1 MEAKMKFDRLTG
13 LRNIA
18 AIVAAVSFV
27 LAVGLVVAADA
38 KRAEAEDIQYDM
50 TMFEYSTDY
59 TSLDYQNA
67 LEAAQASETFSSLG
81 VSVCTIAVCVS
92 VGSHVLLMF
101 GLDMA
106 DAVAESVKRAEPEDG
121 AAQPDGKRFK

>member
-1 MEAKMKFDRLTG
+1 MDTKMKFDRLTG

-18 AIVAAVSFV
+18 AIVAALSFV

-50 TMFEYSTDY
+50 TMFEFSTDY

-67 LEAAQASETFSSLG
+67 LEAAQAAETFSSLG
-81 VSVCTIAVCVS
+81 VSVCTLAVCVAAA
-92 VGSHVLLMF
+92 SHILLMF

-106 DAVAESVKRAEPEDG
+106 DAVAESVKRAEPEES
-121 AAQPDGKRFK
+121 QPDGKRFK